1 MTQPPLAMTVI
12 GGYLGAGKTTL
23 INKLLAAPHGKRLM
37 VLVNDFGA
45 INIDAELL
53 ESASE
58 DTLALT
64 NGCVCCTM
72 GNDLFMAIG
81 DVLKREPRPDH
92 LIVEASGVAD
102 PRKIANAA
110 IAEPEMRYGGIVTVV
125 DAVNFPEVM
134 KDPLIAPQLR
144 DQVKCADMVV
154 VSKRDGGSAELD
166 AILLPFV
173 KAKPVLAQDID
184 ALSDLVLSSPH
195 EVSSESESRSHPDYE
210 RWQYSGMT
218 AFKRADLLRLL
229 RQRPSGMFR
238 VKGFARATDGS
249 GWTVQVVG
257 QNIALTPLKTC
268 PETALVGIGL
278 RSCLTQAE
286 CEEWWALG
294 IGLFPQELS
303 KVAAILT
310 KTKELI

>member
-1 MTQPPLAMTVI
+1 MTQPTLPMTVI

-81 DVLKREPRPDH
+81 DVLKREQRPDH

-125 DAVNFPEVM
+125 DSENFPEVM
-134 KDPLIAPQLR
+134 NDPLIAPQLR
-144 DQVKCADMVV
+144 NQATCADLVV
-154 VSKRDGGSAELD
+154 VSKGDGISAELE
-166 AILLPFV
+166 AALLPLV
-173 KAKPVLAQDID
+173 KSRPVLAADVA
-184 ALSDLVLSSPH
+184 ALSDLVLSSAPADG
-195 EVSSESESRSHPDYE
+195 SEFESRCHPDYE
-210 RWQYSGMT
+210 RWQYSGMS
-218 AFKRADLLRLL
+218 AFDRADLVKLL
-229 RQRPSGMFR
+229 RRRPSGMFR
-238 VKGFARATDGS
+238 VKGFVRAQDGG

-257 QNIALTPLKTC
+257 QNIALTPLGNC
-268 PETALVGIGL
+268 PKTALVGIGL
-278 RSCLTQAE
+278 RSNLTQAE
-286 CEEWWALG
+286 CEQWW
-294 IGLFPQELS
+294 E
-303 KVAAILT
+303 AASGFCL
-310 KTKELI
+310 

>member
-1 MTQPPLAMTVI
+1 MTVI

-72 GNDLFMAIG
+72 GNDLFMAIA
-81 DVLKREPRPDH
+81 DVLSRAQRPDH

-102 PRKIANAA
+102 PRKLANAA
-110 IAEPEMRYGGIVTVV
+110 IAEPDMRYGGIVTVV
-125 DAVNFPEVM
+125 DSGNFPEVM

-144 DQVKCADMVV
+144 DQVTCADMVV
-154 VSKRDGGSAELD
+154 VSKGDRVSSDLQAALSPLVTS
-166 AILLPFV
+166 P
-173 KAKPVLAQDID
+173 PVLSGDI
-184 ALSDLVLSSPH
+184 AVLGDLVLSTT
-195 EVSSESESRSHPDYE
+195 SEEGLEQGERSHPDYA
-210 RWQYSGMT
+210 RWQYSGQSTFDRPNLM
-218 AFKRADLLRLL
+218 KVLRN
-229 RQRPSGMFR
+229 RPAGMFR
-238 VKGFARATDGS
+238 VKGFVRAEGGG

-257 QNIALTPLKTC
+257 KSVELTPLEDC
-268 PETALVGIGL
+268 PETVLVGIGL
-278 RSCLTQAE
+278 RASLDLAE
-286 CEEWWALG
+286 CGAWWDAVSEVC
-294 IGLFPQELS
+294 P
-303 KVAAILT
+303 
-310 KTKELI
+310 

>member
-23 INKLLAAPHGKRLM
+23 INKLLAAPYGKRLM

-102 PRKIANAA
+102 PRKIAKAA
-110 IAEPEMRYGGIVTVV
+110 IAEPEMHYGGIVTVV

-134 KDPLIAPQLR
+134 KDPLIAPQLC

-218 AFKRADLLRLL
+218 AFERADLLRLL
-229 RQRPSGMFR
+229 RQRPSSMFR

-286 CEEWWALG
+286 CKEWWAACTDDSWS
-294 IGLFPQELS
+294 I
-303 KVAAILT
+303 ARI
-310 KTKELI
+310 